1 MPAIQKFE
9 QLKELNLENNYLN
22 ALPDN
27 LHEILPNIENLNL
40 NGNDFDDSVSFT
52 FIFLTPNLYYLKF

>member
-1 MPAIQKFE
+1 MPVIQKFE

-22 ALPDN
+22 ALPVN

-40 NGNDFDDSVSFT
+40 NGNDFDDSVSFNL
-52 FIFLTPNLYYLKF
+52 FFLHQIYIIFKF